1 MASAHQRPGCNSLMS
16 RLPTIDP
23 ELPDQAELVVRR
35 LSRYADLTQEE
46 IALLRGLAQSP
57 ERLAPGTALL
67 AEGDSL
73 DHARLMLAGWG
84 CRLRYLSD
92 GRRQI
97 FDFILPGDMYGLCM
111 RQQAVA
117 LCSAVTLTRA
127 TISDASA
134 LGEAVAENS
143 ENHCGLKQASLMAAS
158 IDEAYLL
165 DHLMRIG
172 RQTAYERVAHIIL
185 ELHHRLSIVGL
196 ANENVMPLPLT
207 QEMMA
212 DALGLSVVH
221 LNRTLQQLRRDGLV
235 EVKGGLA
242 RLLDMSRLKSISDF
256 RVPRISATRFDD
268 DVDWRAQAT
277 AP

>member
-1 MASAHQRPGCNSLMS
+1 MS

-35 LSRYADLTQEE
+35 LSRYADLTGDE

-57 ERLAPGTALL
+57 ERLGPGSPLIG
-67 AEGDSL
+67 EGEPL
-73 DHARLMLAGWG
+73 NHARLMLAGWG

-97 FDFILPGDMYGLCM
+97 FDFILPGDMFGLCM
-111 RQQAVA
+111 RQEAVA
-117 LCSAVTLTRA
+117 LCSAITLTRA